1 MCNNSF
7 LNMLKQQSSRAVAFV
22 ATISLILFGTGIGIG
37 FFLDQGDEKI
47 LNELEKKN
55 KELLATDADARLTI
69 RQKEQELAV
78 LNATLVEGRRKASY
92 VAVDAHA
99 VRQHHAQS
107 QELLKYKNERIT
119 RQAEEYK
126 ELSKKYA
133 KAMTELFVLH
143 QSKNKVDKDLRE

>member
-22 ATISLILFGTGIGIG
+22 ATISLILFGTGIG

-78 LNATLVEGRRKASY
+78 LNATLVEGRRNASY
-92 VAVDAHA
+92 AASHA
-99 VRQHHAQS
+99 NAATQHHAQS

-119 RQAEEYK
+119 RQVEEYK

-133 KAMTELFVLH
+133 MAMTELFVLH
-143 QSKNKVDKDLRE
+143 QSKNKVDKDVRE